1 MTTWPSQMTLVGTI
15 LGWMPFFMSPLPLAP
30 RLLRVGRGSVM
41 SGGPQRGL
49 RAPLRRAAREMLAH
63 GAERARLAGVRQA
76 GPPQL
81 DLALTWRFTRV
92 TIAPIPRSL
101 RGEISSAR
109 PICW

>member
-49 RAPLRRAAREMLAH
+49 RAPRRRAAREMLAH
-63 GAERARLAGVRQA
+63 GAERAPRRRPAGGSASARL
-76 GPPQL
+76 GPH
-81 DLALTWRFTRV
+81 LALHARDDR
-92 TIAPIPRSL
+92 AHPAQPEG
-101 RGEISSAR
+101 RGQAT
-109 PICW
+109 